1 MSHFYAYVSRMKL
14 IERWSLMH
22 NLRPENVQEHSL
34 QVAIVAHSLATI
46 GNKYFEKNYNA
57 DRICTLAIFHDA
69 TEVLT
74 GDLPTPV
81 KYFNPDIKN
90 AYKEI
95 EKLATD
101 KLLSYL
107 PNEMLEEYSKIFKK
121 QVEDTDSWKIV
132 KAADSLCAYIKCV
145 EESAAGNKEFNRAKI
160 TIENSLREMNMEEVG
175 YFIKNFLHSF
185 SLSLDE
191 LSLH

>member
-1 MSHFYAYVSRMKL
+1 MKL

-34 QVAIVAHSLATI
+34 QVSIVAHALATI
-46 GNKYFEKNYNA
+46 GNKYFNKNYNS

-81 KYFNPDIKN
+81 KYFNPEIKN

-95 EKLATD
+95 EQLATD

-107 PNEMLEEYSKIFKK
+107 PKEMMEEYTNIFKK
-121 QVEDTDSWKIV
+121 QDEDIESWKIV

-160 TIENSLREMNMEEVG
+160 TIENSLLAMDLEEVG

-191 LSLH
+191 LSIQ

>member
-34 QVAIVAHSLATI
+34 QVAVVAHALATI
-46 GNKYFEKNYNA
+46 GNKYFNKNYDA
-57 DRICTLAIFHDA
+57 DRICTLSVFHDA

-95 EKLATD
+95 EKMATD

-107 PNEMLEEYSKIFKK
+107 PKEMIEEYTKILKK
-121 QVEDTDSWKIV
+121 QDEDQESWKIV

-160 TIENSLREMNMEEVG
+160 TIENSLREMELEEVS

>member
-46 GNKYFEKNYNA
+46 GNKYFNKNYNA
-57 DRICTLAIFHDA
+57 DRICTLSIFHDA

-81 KYFNPDIKN
+81 KYFNPEIKN

-107 PNEMLEEYSKIFKK
+107 PSEMIDEYSKIFKK
-121 QVEDTDSWKIV
+121 QDRDLESWKIV

-160 TIENSLREMNMEEVG
+160 TIESSLLKMELEEVS

-191 LSLH
+191 LSIQ